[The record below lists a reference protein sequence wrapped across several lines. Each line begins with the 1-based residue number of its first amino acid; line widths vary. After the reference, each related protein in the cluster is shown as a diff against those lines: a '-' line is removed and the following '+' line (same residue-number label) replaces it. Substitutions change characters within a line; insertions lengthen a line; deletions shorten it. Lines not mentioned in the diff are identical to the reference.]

1 MKKIEMPRLD
11 YRNVVNCQHWE
22 AYKELFEG
30 INETLAAGRQ
40 IFVIVTAGPFTGSIM
55 PVTMTARFARIGIT
69 AHGYSGEFSEV
80 YKKLMAEGGIGFNYY
95 ANGWESMVGQVGN
108 KTFNFGEQRATERSR
123 YAPVFL
129 IGYEGEAT
137 LVRNGKK
144 IA

>member
-11 YRNVVNCQHWE
+11 YRNVRNYQHWD

-30 INETLAAGRQ
+30 INETLAAGKQ
-40 IFVIVTAGPFTGSIM
+40 IFVIVTAGPFTGSIV
-55 PVTMTARFARIGIT
+55 PVTMTAHRARIGIT
-69 AHGYSGEFSEV
+69 EHGYSGEFSEV
-80 YKKLMAEGGIGFNYY
+80 FSKLIAEGGVGFNYY
-95 ANGWESMVGQVGN
+95 ASDWNSMVGKVGN
-108 KTFNFGEQRATERSR
+108 KTFNFGDTRETERSR

-129 IGYEGEAT
+129 LGYKGEAT